1 MDLSNKLSI
10 LSRKIARLD
19 NSINKFEDYAKIDKI
34 LNETQT
40 TSFWIKDKNFKF
52 LRLNQATCNLM
63 YDGCKPE
70 DLLDLTDWEYM
81 QKIGCSQDIVEKVK
95 TCCFLSDIYTINSE
109 NVGENFYEKFTTK
122 AGKEIWLLITKEK
135 IPPTFERDKIFGI
148 YGTAIVFPIAE
159 RIIQSDIQELE
170 KLSDSVYRIIEK

>member
-1 MDLSNKLSI
+1 MDLSSKLSI
-10 LSRKIARLD
+10 LSKKIARLD
-19 NSINKFEDYAKIDKI
+19 DSINKFEDYAKIDKI
-34 LNETQT
+34 LNETET
-40 TSFWIKDKNFKF
+40 TSFWIKDRNFKF

-70 DLLDLTDWEYM
+70 NLLNLTDWEYM

-95 TCCFLSDIYTINSE
+95 TCCSLSDMCTMNSE

-122 AGKEIWLLITKEK
+122 AGKEIWLLTTKEK
-135 IPPTFERDKIFGI
+135 IPPTIERDKIFGI

-159 RIIQSDIQELE
+159 RIIQSGIQELE